1 MDFVAQ
7 GNQSSTARWTITNP
21 QGTTLEAGKE
31 VYLRRIVARKVSRP
45 NCNDVDHV
53 SIFETDHNI
62 QYNFKFFMYNFT
74 FLHFYAGFNSHQ
86 RSELSLI

>member
-62 QYNFKFFMYNFT
+62 QYNFKFLCII
-74 FLHFYAGFNSHQ
+74 LHFYIFMQ
-86 RSELSLI
+86 VLIPINVLNYH